1 MVNGH
6 LLKKGVREEEE
17 DNVVIPLCKETKC
30 LKFDLHVFKLVDALF
45 VS

>member
-6 LLKKGVREEEE
+6 LLKKGVREQEE

-30 LKFDLHVFKLVDALF
+30 LGAPEWH
-45 VS
+45 SS